1 MDWLARPRSA
11 KHEEACRHPHGK
23 RAVFPSAITTYKIS
37 KLSLPVSC
45 QIGEYFMKTLEGKGQ
60 NHGGHV
66 KLRQRYDFSM
76 EKEHMIMAI
85 TNQTVLKKMSSEIQ
99 EAMLQHGDQQ
109 KVREHVRSVKL
120 LADLLLEEESSTTQS
135 PSSVQE
141 PTVEE
146 IRKMM
151 GADKQPSSS
160 QSIPQSKQE
169 TKSDH
174 EEANGSSIF
183 DF

>member
-1 MDWLARPRSA
+1 
-11 KHEEACRHPHGK
+11 
-23 RAVFPSAITTYKIS
+23 
-37 KLSLPVSC
+37 
-45 QIGEYFMKTLEGKGQ
+45 
-60 NHGGHV
+60 
-66 KLRQRYDFSM
+66 
-76 EKEHMIMAI
+76 MAI

-151 GADKQPSSS
+151 GADKQPS
-160 QSIPQSKQE
+160 QLQRTPQSKQE